1 MDGRAVHP
9 EAERDVAAVGHD
21 TAPGAGANKVPPA
34 KPVEDWPAGGQGGAP
49 FLTLDGFAGPLDHL
63 LTLARAE
70 KIAIGAISLAALVD
84 QLASALQRAART
96 VPLGQQAGWVVMAA
110 WLVQLRTRL
119 LLPAEASAAQG
130 AQGEA
135 DELRGRLVA
144 LDEIQ
149 ALAGWLA
156 RRPQRGHDVFARGRP
171 EMFGVSV
178 EAGPALDVVEFLWA
192 SLALFDDADKRT
204 ETASVYQARPFAPY
218 PVAAAR
224 ARILQLLAESPDGA
238 PLARFL
244 PELATS
250 ADQDGGATL
259 GLRSAWASTFS
270 AGLELAKQGA
280 VVLGQ
285 GRDFT
290 AIHVAPASAGPPG

>member
-1 MDGRAVHP
+1 MHRRAANP
-9 EAERDVAAVGHD
+9 EAEQDAADVGQALPAAAAEDRSG
-21 TAPGAGANKVPPA
+21 PGAG
-34 KPVEDWPAGGQGGAP
+34 EGGSP

-70 KIAIGAISLAALVD
+70 KIAIGAISLASLVD
-84 QLASALQRAART
+84 QFASALQRAART

-119 LLPAEASAAQG
+119 LLPAEASAAQA

-135 DELRGRLVA
+135 DELRSRLVA

-156 RRPQRGHDVFARGRP
+156 RRPQRGHDVFGRGQP

-192 SLALFDDADKRT
+192 SLALFDDADPRV
-204 ETASVYQARPFAPY
+204 EIAPVYQARPFAPY

-224 ARILQLLAESPDGA
+224 ARILQLLADAPAGA

-244 PELATS
+244 PDAAAS
-250 ADQDGGATL
+250 AEPAGGATL
-259 GLRSAWASTFS
+259 RLRSAWASTFI
-270 AGLELAKQGA
+270 AGLELARQGD

-285 GRDFT
+285 AGDFE
-290 AIHVAPASAGPPG
+290 AIHVAPA

>member
-1 MDGRAVHP
+1 MDRP
-9 EAERDVAAVGHD
+9 IAESGEQPDSVDGGPALSAD
-21 TAPGAGANKVPPA
+21 AEPGAEANKVPPA
-34 KPVEDWPAGGQGGAP
+34 QPVEDGPAGGEGGAP

-135 DELRGRLVA
+135 DELRTRLVA

-156 RRPQRGHDVFARGRP
+156 RRPQRGHDVFGRGQP

-192 SLALFDDADKRT
+192 SLALFDDADPRA
-204 ETASVYQARPFAPY
+204 ETAPVYQAQPFAPY
-218 PVAAAR
+218 PVAEAR
-224 ARILQLLAESPDGA
+224 ARILRLLEAAPDGGF
-238 PLARFL
+238 LERFL
-244 PELATS
+244 PDAAAS
-250 ADQDGGATL
+250 AEPPGGATL
-259 GLRSAWASTFS
+259 RRRSAWASTFI
-270 AGLELAKQGA
+270 AGLELARQGA

-285 GRDFT
+285 RGDFE
-290 AIHVAPASAGPPG
+290 AIHVAPA